1 MEYTKRQKAII
12 LYLSNKQK
20 LSPSKIPGKQIANH
34 LQISLRTLQNEI
46 ASINH
51 SSRITIIDSTNR
63 GYSLSP
69 NAITSLHLSPQLQ
82 DDDKMQIL
90 KCLLLEKGPFYLED
104 LEERFF
110 LSTSAFMNKL
120 KKINEALAEYQ
131 LTLSEYQLEIKREK
145 NQIYIAG
152 TEYQIR
158 RLIHDMIMR
167 EIGLTYDGLEIVSNY
182 FKNINTV
189 EIQAIILS
197 AIHKHNYYIESC
209 YTTNLVINILT
220 AFSRIDRHYQ
230 VEEVYVPDHENLP
243 EYQIAKDI
251 CADAALHF
259 SMNFQEQD
267 ILYVTLLIMGQIKP
281 LTEKPLLNAAQKE
294 EADQIVRIINR
305 TFQNYMLNIDYNSYL
320 PNFVRH
326 IQSLIVRARN
336 QQLVINLISENIRET
351 SPFVYDV
358 AVHLAKTLEDIFQ
371 ISIIDEEIGLLSIYI
386 GFIIEQSMSSADKIK
401 VLIVC
406 NNYKNMAQNLLQRL
420 KETFPDVIEI
430 TDIILHTPPASKYAQ
445 ADLIVHTMPIPKSGK
460 NSILISP
467 FFTAEDQRK
476 IAENI
481 AKLQKKKEVKQNQEL
496 LKSYFNEHLYFRNI
510 GLQTKNKVLNFLG
523 QKVEEIG
530 LCDSGF
536 TQSVLKRESMSS
548 TCFMNSF
555 AIPHALELNASRTCF
570 AVLIDEK
577 GISWDD
583 CFIHCVFMIAVCRED
598 RKEFMKIYSA
608 IIQYLLQ
615 ENAIRQL
622 IEAPDFKKFIACF
635 HPSNQRGEI

>member
-20 LSPSKIPGKQIANH
+20 LSPAKIPGKQIADH

-46 ASINH
+46 ASINRD
-51 SSRITIIDSTNR
+51 SRITIIDSSNR
-63 GYSLSP
+63 GYSLNP

-82 DDDKMQIL
+82 DDDKIQIL
-90 KCLLLEKGPFYLED
+90 KCLLLEKGPFYLDD

-110 LSTSAFMNKL
+110 LSTSALMNKL

-131 LTLSEYQLEIKREK
+131 LALSEYQLEIKREK
-145 NQIYIAG
+145 NRIYIAG

-167 EIGLTYDGLEIVSNY
+167 EIGLTYDGLEIASNY

-220 AFSRIDRHYQ
+220 AFSRIDSHYQ
-230 VEEVYVPDHENLP
+230 AEDVSVPNHENLV

-267 ILYVTLLIMGQIKP
+267 ILYITLLIMGQIKP
-281 LTEKPLLNAAQKE
+281 LTEKPLLDTVQKE
-294 EADQIVRIINR
+294 EADQIVRVINR

-358 AVHLAKTLEDIFQ
+358 AVHLAKTLEDLFQ

-386 GFIIEQSMSSADKIK
+386 GFIIEQSMLSADRIK

-406 NNYKNMAQNLLQRL
+406 NNYKNMAQHLLQCL
-420 KETFPDVIEI
+420 KEAFPDVIEI
-430 TDIILHTPPASKYAQ
+430 TDIIPHTPSASKYAQ
-445 ADLIVHTMPIPKSGK
+445 ADLIIHTMPIPKNGR
-460 NSILISP
+460 NSVLISP
-467 FFTAEDQRK
+467 FFTTEDQRK
-476 IAENI
+476 IAEVI
-481 AKLQKKKEVKQNQEL
+481 AQIQKQKEEKQNQEL

-510 GLQTKNKVLNFLG
+510 GLHSKNRVISFLG
-523 QKVEEIG
+523 QKVEESG
-530 LCDSGF
+530 LCNFGF

-555 AIPHALELNASRTCF
+555 AIPHALELNATRTCF

-583 CFIHCVFMIAVCRED
+583 CCIHCVFMIAVCRDD

-615 ENAIRQL
+615 ENAVRQL
-622 IEAPDFKKFIACF
+622 VEASNFKEFIACF
-635 HPSNQRGEI
+635 QPSN